1 MFVLNKNDSNIID
14 QICLKNGEKEEV
26 LNVSLHITADLVSN
40 YRKLQIQLLEA
51 QKLDKTIP
59 ENIEKI
65 GKIVFD
71 ILCLLLGNENTK
83 KIIDFFED
91 DYVLALSQL
100 TPYISNTLVPKMTSF
115 LKQYKKKFKW

>member
-14 QICLKNGEKEEV
+14 QIRLKNGEKEEV

-51 QKLDKTIP
+51 KKLEKTIP
-59 ENIEKI
+59 EKIERI

-115 LKQYKKKFKW
+115 LKQYKKKFK

>member
-115 LKQYKKKFKW
+115 LKQYKKKFK